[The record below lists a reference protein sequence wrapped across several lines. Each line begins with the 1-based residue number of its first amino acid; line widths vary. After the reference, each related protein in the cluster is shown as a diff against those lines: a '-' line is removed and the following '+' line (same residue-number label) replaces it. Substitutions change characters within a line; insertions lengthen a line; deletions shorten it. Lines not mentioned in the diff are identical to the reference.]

1 MKKHRKPISANDFDE
16 ILLEAIDEAFCCLGE
31 TVKTA
36 IYFHLEKDFGI
47 TRNEIPDRLEDF
59 SSSLEKQFGI
69 GARLLETTFMHHL
82 NVKLND
88 AQNRRGSDLLAPNFT
103 FQEYVMVK
111 RRKFENTREK
121 DGLTTLVDCE
131 EKKEQYVYS
140 QRAAQNGTPK

>member
-1 MKKHRKPISANDFDE
+1 MKKHRKSISANDFND

-36 IYFHLEKDFGI
+36 IYFHLEKEFGI
-47 TRNEIPDRLEDF
+47 TRQEIPDRLEDF

-82 NVKLND
+82 NVKLKK
-88 AQNRRGSDLLAPNFT
+88 AQNGSGSDLLSPEFT
-103 FQEYVMVK
+103 FQEYVLLKK
-111 RRKFENTREK
+111 RQFENAREK

-131 EKKEQYVYS
+131 EKKEQYV
-140 QRAAQNGTPK
+140 

>member
-1 MKKHRKPISANDFDE
+1 MKKYRKPISANNFDE

-36 IYFHLEKDFGI
+36 IYFHLEKEFGI
-47 TRNEIPDRLEDF
+47 TRHEIPDRLEDF

-88 AQNRRGSDLLAPNFT
+88 SQSVSGSELLAPKFT
-103 FQEYVMVK
+103 FQEYVTLK
-111 RRKFENTREK
+111 RQQFESAREK

-131 EKKEQYVYS
+131 EKKEQTS
-140 QRAAQNGTPK
+140 QCAPRNGALR